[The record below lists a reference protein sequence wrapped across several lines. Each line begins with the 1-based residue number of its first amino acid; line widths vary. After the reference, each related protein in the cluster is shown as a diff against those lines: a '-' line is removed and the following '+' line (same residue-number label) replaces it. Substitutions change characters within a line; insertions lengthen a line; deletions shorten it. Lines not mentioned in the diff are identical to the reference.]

1 MIFYE
6 RFLGL
11 IQSEVESL
19 SRPVTTEEMVI
30 KLKIIY
36 IYIYLINRVLFQ
48 WFCQTFSKQINTTL
62 YQLFWNIEKDAK
74 IFFTHKDLIN
84 LGQKAGSDEVQ
95 EKVLLAN
102 LRN

>member
-30 KLKIIY
+30 KLKIVY
-36 IYIYLINRVLFQ
+36 IYI
-48 WFCQTFSKQINTTL
+48 W
-62 YQLFWNIEKDAK
+62 
-74 IFFTHKDLIN
+74 
-84 LGQKAGSDEVQ
+84 
-95 EKVLLAN
+95 
-102 LRN
+102 